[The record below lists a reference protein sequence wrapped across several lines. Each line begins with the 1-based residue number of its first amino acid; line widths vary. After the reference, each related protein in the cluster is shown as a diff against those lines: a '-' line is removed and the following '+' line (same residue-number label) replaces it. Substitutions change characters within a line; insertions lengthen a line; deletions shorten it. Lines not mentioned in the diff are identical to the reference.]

1 MPAKEVIHVLL
12 PRIFCLVSSTD
23 DLSTLSD
30 LAQVGVDGFQVRDK
44 EATTRELVEL
54 TRVVLAAVRPW
65 GATVVVDDRLDVALA
80 TGADGV
86 HLGADDLP
94 VELAT
99 EISRALAPHLLVGAT
114 CRDRAAVERAAA
126 AGAAYAGFGP
136 VFATTSKAGLPPA
149 LGVPAVTAARGV
161 LPLVA
166 IGGIAPGRVRPVL
179 DAGAH
184 GVAVLGAI
192 WREPD
197 PVAAAKE
204 LVQEL
209 G

>member
-1 MPAKEVIHVLL
+1 MPAKEVINVLL

-23 DLSTLSD
+23 DLSTLSE
-30 LAQVGVDGFQVRDK
+30 LAEVGVDGFQVRDK
-44 EATTRELVEL
+44 AATTRELVEL
-54 TRVVLAAVRPW
+54 TRVVLAAVRPL
-65 GATVVVDDRLDVALA
+65 GGTVVVDDRLDVALA

-99 EISRALAPHLLVGAT
+99 AAAPHLLVGAT

-126 AGAAYAGFGP
+126 AGAAYAGVGP
-136 VFATTSKAGLPPA
+136 VFATSKAGLPPA
-149 LGVPAVTAARGV
+149 LGVPAITTASGV

-166 IGGIAPGRVRPVL
+166 IGGIAAGRVRPAL

>member
-1 MPAKEVIHVLL
+1 MAL

-23 DLSTLSD
+23 DLSLLPD
-30 LAQVGVDGFQVRDK
+30 LAEAGIDGFQVRDK
-44 EATTRELVEL
+44 DATTRELVEL
-54 TRVVLAAVRPW
+54 THVVQAAVRPA
-65 GATVVVDDRLDVALA
+65 GAVVVVDDRLDVALA

-86 HLGADDLP
+86 HLGAEDLP

-99 EISRALAPHLLVGAT
+99 RVAPHLVVGAT

-126 AGAAYAGFGP
+126 AGATYAGFGP
-136 VFATTSKAGLPPA
+136 VFATSSKAGLPDPLGPA
-149 LGVPAVTAARGV
+149 AVTAASGV

-166 IGGIAPGRVRPVL
+166 IGGISAGRVTAVL

-184 GVAVLGAI
+184 GVAALGAI

-197 PVAAAKE
+197 PVRAAKE
-204 LVQEL
+204 LVREL

>member
-1 MPAKEVIHVLL
+1 MI
-12 PRIFCLVSSTD
+12 
-23 DLSTLSD
+23 
-30 LAQVGVDGFQVRDK
+30 G
-44 EATTRELVEL
+44 
-54 TRVVLAAVRPW
+54 AVRPY
-65 GATVVVDDRLDVALA
+65 GASVVVDDRLDVALA

-94 VELAT
+94 VDLAV
-99 EISRALAPHLLVGAT
+99 ACAPGLLVGAT
-114 CRDRAAVERAAA
+114 CRDRGDVERAAA

-149 LGVPAVTAARGV
+149 LGVPAVTAASGV

-166 IGGIAPGRVRPVL
+166 IGGIDAGRVRPVV

-192 WREPD
+192 WSKPD

>member
-1 MPAKEVIHVLL
+1 MLL

-23 DLSTLSD
+23 DLSLLGD
-30 LAQVGVDGFQVRDK
+30 LAVAGIDGFQVRDK
-44 EATTRELVEL
+44 TATTRGLVEL
-54 TRVVLAAVRPW
+54 TRVVLAAARPA

-86 HLGADDLP
+86 HLGADDLS
-94 VELAT
+94 VEHAT
-99 EISRALAPHLLVGAT
+99 AIAPHLIVGAT
-114 CRDRAAVERAAA
+114 CRDRDDVERAAA
-126 AGAAYAGFGP
+126 AGATYAGLGP
-136 VFATTSKAGLPPA
+136 VFATTSKAGLPAPRGLA
-149 LGVPAVTAARGV
+149 AVTAATGV

-166 IGGIAPGRVRPVL
+166 IGGIDVDRARAAR

-192 WREPD
+192 WRDPD
-197 PVAAAKE
+197 PVSTAKE
-204 LVQEL
+204 LVRAV